1 MAGVTQKSSVA
12 AFPLCFFQQQMVRYK
27 EEKTKWRILQGFL
40 LPIGVFIYN
49 EELET
54 KQGR

>member
-12 AFPLCFFQQQMVRYK
+12 VFPLWSLQKQMVRYK
-27 EEKTKWRILQGFL
+27 EAKTTWRILQGFL

-49 EELET
+49 EELEM

>member
-12 AFPLCFFQQQMVRYK
+12 ATLCFFQQQMVRYK

-49 EELET
+49 EELEM